1 MNMWVVCGCECVCV
15 CVCAGGVCYVVYIGW
30 RQCQFHV
37 SAGYSPWKQAC
48 LRACQQ
54 RRTWKVLL
62 RSFSSYETSCRVFRH
77 RTRTLCKL
85 IGPHSH
91 RSIYGGG
98 GGSHNHRSIY
108 RGSHNHRSI
117 YRGSH
122 NHFMQLELSITVG
135 YLTSLISYVVYNN
148 GSSKLA
154 SSIMVNK
161 LNQDA
166 WKQVDN
172 MVHYPK

>member
-1 MNMWVVCGCECVCV
+1 MWVVCGCECVCV

-98 GGSHNHRSIY
+98 GGGGG
-108 RGSHNHRSI
+108 GSHNHT
-117 YRGSH
+117 GGGGGVTTTG
-122 NHFMQLELSITVG
+122 LSIGGVTTTGLSTGGVTTT
-135 YLTSLISYVVYNN
+135 LCSLNSV
-148 GSSKLA
+148 
-154 SSIMVNK
+154 
-161 LNQDA
+161 
-166 WKQVDN
+166 
-172 MVHYPK
+172 